1 MMSSN
6 NEDLSTLKHLA
17 FECKYQTVF
26 WIWSRFDRDVKQQ
39 TLTDKYI
46 VSALCHYAGR
56 NLKSI
61 ASIDNKDC
69 LVFAYE
75 FQELLVEATEAMLN
89 KKIALP
95 QEWLE
100 GLDCWAEGLLDQYLL
115 SLANEVLNLADV
127 AQAQR
132 FPAVRQTL
140 IITRAKLDSLL
151 GNVEKAESA
160 ALNFALRPYLLPS
173 RGNRPLLYRQFMS
186 TLLSV
191 GRINEYRSLLW
202 RGIYEV
208 YSDDKL
214 RFWFIQQVKSTYKG
228 NIAAVLFAEAPVSM
242 RLAFLIQL
250 LWMKA
255 ANISLL
261 RPLGI
266 VKVLRITAL
275 AFLYY
280 LNYRR
285 PNQIHYV
292 TRQKPKGKV
301 GTILVTRAMGGLGDL
316 LMMTSGLRALRK
328 KYPQATIHFAIPKA
342 FFPLLE
348 GNDDFECID
357 IEAESLQTT
366 DYARWYDLTDCPASR
381 IETVEFPNI
390 KSNRIEIFAAAMG
403 ISKKELAHYG
413 YTPRYEISTDERRV
427 AEAYIANINQN
438 NKKIIGI
445 QANSAETYRNWLQI
459 EELAI
464 TLSQD
469 SLVLVF
475 NNDAINGY
483 EGNNIIKVV
492 LPIRASFAIVAQ
504 CDLIISPDS
513 SFVHLAAALSLPAIG
528 IFGPTS
534 GKVISRH
541 YLKSKAIMP
550 NKTDFPCSPCYRNEN
565 LVCNLAGNYTSVCL
579 ANITPT
585 DVLTAMRS

>member
-17 FECKYQTVF
+17 FERKYQTVF

-39 TLTDKYI
+39 ALTDKYI
-46 VSALCHYAGR
+46 VSALCHYAGI
-56 NLKSI
+56 NLKFI

-69 LVFAYE
+69 SVFAHE
-75 FQELLVEATEAMLN
+75 FQEFLVEATESMFS
-89 KKIALP
+89 KKTELP

-100 GLDCWAEGLLDQYLL
+100 ALNSWAEGLLSEYLL
-115 SLANEVLNLADV
+115 SLANKVLNLADV

-151 GNVEKAESA
+151 GNVEKAESV

-173 RGNRPLLYRQFMS
+173 RGNRPLLYRRFMS
-186 TLLSV
+186 VLLSV
-191 GRINEYRSLLW
+191 GRIGEYRTLLW
-202 RGIYEV
+202 RGIYEL

-228 NIAAVLFAEAPVSM
+228 NVAAVLFAEAPLSM

-255 ANISLL
+255 ATISLF
-261 RPLGI
+261 RSLGI
-266 VKVLRITAL
+266 VKALRITAL
-275 AFLYY
+275 AFIYY
-280 LNYRR
+280 LNYLR

-292 TRQKPKGKV
+292 TRQKPKANVSG
-301 GTILVTRAMGGLGDL
+301 ILVTRAMGGLGDL
-316 LMMTSGLRALRK
+316 LMMTAGLRALRK
-328 KYPQATIHFAIPKA
+328 KYPQEKIHFAIPSA
-342 FFPLLE
+342 FFSLLE

-357 IEAESLQTT
+357 IEAASLQTT
-366 DYARWYDLTDCPASR
+366 DYERWYDLTDCPASR
-381 IETVEFPNI
+381 IETMEFPTI
-390 KSNRIEIFAAAMG
+390 KSNRIEIFASAMG
-403 ISKKELAHYG
+403 ISRKELAQYG
-413 YTPRYEISTDERRV
+413 YTPRYEISADERQV

-445 QANSAETYRNWLQI
+445 QANSAETYRNWSQI
-459 EELAI
+459 EELAVD
-464 TLSQD
+464 LSQD

-475 NNDAINGY
+475 NNEPIKGY
-483 EGNNIIKVV
+483 EGNNIIKVIQP
-492 LPIRASFAIVAQ
+492 LRASFAIVAQ